1 MMFIF
6 MESNRDEK
14 ETNTMR
20 VWLAI
25 LVAVAVLLAGFN
37 IACTQAPATSQLRII
52 TENYPPYNFVDKNSN
67 VTGQST
73 DIVRDIMEKTDT
85 QANIEVM
92 PLSQGLALVEKGPGV
107 VIYSL
112 NRTPQRENLFK
123 WVGPIGNYEQAFY
136 AKKGSATAAL
146 ILFYSQLEDVKKVE
160 KIGVYQGDAGAQFLA
175 SQGFTNL
182 DYSLTDVEALK
193 KLIDG
198 TVQLW
203 LGNKDG
209 LAITAA
215 QAGVNPDQLV
225 MVPTV
230 VIQADL
236 YIAFSKD
243 VPDSTVV
250 AWQSA
255 LDSLK
260 QDRDIDNKTV
270 YEKIMA
276 KWDDP
281 DYVDSLL
288 H

>member
-1 MMFIF
+1 
-6 MESNRDEK
+6 
-14 ETNTMR
+14 MR

-25 LVAVAVLLAGFN
+25 LLAVAMLLIGCN
-37 IACTQAPATSQLRII
+37 IAGTQPPASGWRII
-52 TENYPPYNFVDKNSN
+52 TEVYPPYNFVDKNNN

-73 DIVRDIMEKTDT
+73 EIVQAILEKTGM

-92 PLSQGLALVEKGPGV
+92 PLSQGLTLAEKGPGV

-123 WVGPIGNYEQAFY
+123 WVGPIGYYEQAFY
-136 AKKGSATAAL
+136 AKKGSTVVV
-146 ILFYSQLEDVKKVE
+146 SQLEDAKKVT
-160 KIGVYQGDAGAQFLA
+160 KIGVYKGDAGAQFLA

-182 DYSLTDVEALK
+182 DESLTDSEALK
-193 KLIDG
+193 KLMDG
-198 TVQLW
+198 IVQLW

-215 QAGVNPDQLV
+215 QAGVNPDDLV
-225 MVPTV
+225 MMPTV
-230 VIQADL
+230 VIRADL

-243 VPDSTVV
+243 VPDSTVK
-250 AWQSA
+250 AWQGA
-255 LDSLK
+255 LDALK
-260 QDRDIDNKTV
+260 QEKDIDDKTV

-276 KWDDP
+276 KYSDP
-281 DYVDSLL
+281 GYIDSLL

>member
-1 MMFIF
+1 
-6 MESNRDEK
+6 
-14 ETNTMR
+14 MR

-25 LVAVAVLLAGFN
+25 LVSISILVTGLNV
-37 IACTQAPATSQLRII
+37 ACTAPTTSSQLRII
-52 TENYPPYNFVDKNSN
+52 TENYPPYNFVDKNNN

-73 DIVRDIMEKTDT
+73 EIIQAILEKTGT

-92 PLSQGLALVEKGPGV
+92 PLSQGLTIAEKGPNV
-107 VIYSL
+107 AIYSI

-123 WVGPIGNYEQAFY
+123 WVGPIGFYEQAFY
-136 AKKGSATAAL
+136 AKKGTATAAQL
-146 ILFYSQLEDVKKVE
+146 LFYSKLEDAKKVA

-182 DYSLTDVEALK
+182 DYSATDSEALK
-193 KLIDG
+193 KLMAG

-209 LAITAA
+209 LAITAE
-215 QAGVNPDQLV
+215 QAGVDPNDLV
-225 MVPTV
+225 EMPGV

-243 VPDSTVV
+243 VPDTTVTN
-250 AWQSA
+250 WQNA
-255 LDSLK
+255 LDALK
-260 QDRDIDNKTV
+260 QEKDIDNKTA

-276 KWDDP
+276 EYSDP
-281 DYVDSLL
+281 DYVNSLI

>member
-1 MMFIF
+1 M
-6 MESNRDEK
+6 K
-14 ETNTMR
+14 

-25 LVAVAVLLAGFN
+25 LLSMGVLLAGLN
-37 IACTQAPATSQLRII
+37 IACTAPTTSSQLRII
-52 TENYPPYNFVDKNSN
+52 TENYPPYNFVDKNNN

-73 DIVRDIMEKTDT
+73 DIVRAILEKTDT

-92 PLSQGLALVEKGPGV
+92 PLSQGLALAEKGSGV
-107 VIYSL
+107 VIYSI
-112 NRTPQRENLFK
+112 NRTPQRENLLK
-123 WVGPIGNYEQAFY
+123 WVGPIGKYEQAFY
-136 AKKGSATAAL
+136 AKKSSATSAMV
-146 ILFYSQLEDVKKVE
+146 LFYDKLEDAKKVD

-182 DYSLTDVEALK
+182 DYSLTDVEALN
-193 KLIDG
+193 KLMDG

-209 LAITAA
+209 LAITAE
-215 QAGVNPDQLV
+215 QAGVNPDDLV
-225 MVPTV
+225 MMPTV

-243 VPDSTVV
+243 VPDATVK

-255 LDSLK
+255 LDALK
-260 QDRDIDNKTV
+260 QEKDIDNKTV

-276 KWDDP
+276 KWSDP
-281 DYVDSLL
+281 EYVNSLL
-288 H
+288 Q

>member
-1 MMFIF
+1 
-6 MESNRDEK
+6 
-14 ETNTMR
+14 MR

-25 LVAVAVLLAGFN
+25 LLAVAMLLIGCN
-37 IACTQAPATSQLRII
+37 IAGTQPPASGLRII
-52 TENYPPYNFVDKNSN
+52 TEVYPPYNFVDKNNN

-73 DIVRDIMEKTDT
+73 EIVQAILEKTGT

-92 PLSQGLALVEKGPGV
+92 PLSQGLTLAEKGPGV

-123 WVGPIGNYEQAFY
+123 WVGPIGYYEQAFY
-136 AKKGSATAAL
+136 AKKGSTVVV
-146 ILFYSQLEDVKKVE
+146 SQLEDAKKVT
-160 KIGVYQGDAGAQFLA
+160 KIGVYKGDAGAQFLA

-182 DYSLTDVEALK
+182 DESLTDTEALK
-193 KLIDG
+193 KLMDG

-215 QAGVNPDQLV
+215 QAGVNSDDLV
-225 MVPTV
+225 MMPTV
-230 VIQADL
+230 VIRADL

-243 VPDSTVV
+243 IPDSTVK
-250 AWQSA
+250 AWQGA
-255 LDSLK
+255 LDTLK
-260 QDRDIDNKTV
+260 SEKDIDDKTV

-276 KWDDP
+276 EYSDP
-281 DYVDSLL
+281 DYINSLL

>member
-1 MMFIF
+1 MLLVGCNPGGTVPPVT
-6 MESNRDEK
+6 SGL
-14 ETNTMR
+14 R
-20 VWLAI
+20 V
-25 LVAVAVLLAGFN
+25 
-37 IACTQAPATSQLRII
+37 I
-52 TENYPPYNFVDKNSN
+52 TEVYPPYNFVDKNN
-67 VTGQST
+67 NITGQST
-73 DIVRDIMEKTDT
+73 EIVRAILEKTGL

-92 PLSQGLALVEKGPGV
+92 PLSQGLALAEKGPGV

-123 WVGPIGNYEQAFY
+123 WVGPIGYYEQAFY
-136 AKKGSATAAL
+136 AKKGSAVAAMVTM
-146 ILFYSQLEDVKKVE
+146 FYSQLEDAKKVE
-160 KIGVYQGDAGAQFLA
+160 KIGVYKGDAGAQFLA

-182 DYSLTDVEALK
+182 DESLTDAEALK
-193 KLIDG
+193 KLMDG

-215 QAGVNPDQLV
+215 EAGVNQEDLV
-225 MVPTV
+225 MMPTV
-230 VIQADL
+230 AIRADL

-243 VPDSTVV
+243 IPDSTIV

-260 QDRDIDNKTV
+260 QQKDIDNKTV

-276 KWDDP
+276 KYSDP
-281 DYVDSLL
+281 DYVNSLL
-288 H
+288 NK

>member
-1 MMFIF
+1 
-6 MESNRDEK
+6 
-14 ETNTMR
+14 MR

-25 LVAVAVLLAGFN
+25 LLATAMLLVGCN
-37 IACTQAPATSQLRII
+37 IAGTVPPASSGLRII
-52 TENYPPYNFVDKNSN
+52 TEIYPPYNFVDKNNN

-73 DIVRDIMEKTDT
+73 EIVQAILEKTGT
-85 QANIEVM
+85 RANIEVM
-92 PLSQGLALVEKGPGV
+92 PLSQGLAIAEKGPGV

-112 NRTPQRENLFK
+112 NRTPLREGLFK
-123 WVGPIGNYEQAFY
+123 WVGPIGYYEQAFY
-136 AKKGSATAAL
+136 AKKGSMVVV
-146 ILFYSQLEDVKKVE
+146 SQLEDAKKVN
-160 KIGVYQGDAGAQFLA
+160 KIGVYKGDAGAQFLA

-182 DYSLTDVEALK
+182 DESLTDAEALK
-193 KLIDG
+193 KLMDG

-215 QAGVNPDQLV
+215 QAGVNPDDLV
-225 MVPTV
+225 MMPTV

-243 VPDSTVV
+243 VPDSTVT

-255 LDSLK
+255 LDALK
-260 QDRDIDNKTV
+260 QEKDIDYKTV

-276 KWDDP
+276 KYSDP
-281 DYVDSLL
+281 EYINSLMGQ
-288 H
+288 

>member
-1 MMFIF
+1 
-6 MESNRDEK
+6 
-14 ETNTMR
+14 MR

-25 LVAVAVLLAGFN
+25 LLALAMLLLGCNVSGTVPPAGGE
-37 IACTQAPATSQLRII
+37 LRII
-52 TENYPPYNFVDKNSN
+52 TEVYPPYNFVDKNNN

-73 DIVRDIMEKTDT
+73 EIVQAILEKTGT

-92 PLSQGLALVEKGPGV
+92 PLSQGLALAEKGPKV

-112 NRTPQRENLFK
+112 NRTPQREDLFK

-136 AKKGSATAAL
+136 AKKGSAVAAMVVV
-146 ILFYSQLEDVKKVE
+146 FYSQLEDAKKVE
-160 KIGVYQGDAGAQFLA
+160 KIGVYKGDAGAQFLA

-182 DYSLTDVEALK
+182 DESQTDAEALQ
-193 KLIDG
+193 KLMDG
-198 TVQLW
+198 EVQLW

-215 QAGVNPDQLV
+215 QAGANPADLV
-225 MVPTV
+225 MMPTV
-230 VIQADL
+230 VIRADL

-243 VPDSTVV
+243 IPDSTVT

-255 LDSLK
+255 LDALK
-260 QDRDIDNKTV
+260 QEKDVDYKTV

-276 KWDDP
+276 EYSDP
-281 DYVDSLL
+281 EYINSLIGQ
-288 H
+288 

>member
-1 MMFIF
+1 MGL
-6 MESNRDEK
+6 N
-14 ETNTMR
+14 
-20 VWLAI
+20 V
-25 LVAVAVLLAGFN
+25 
-37 IACTQAPATSQLRII
+37 ACTAPTASSQLRII
-52 TENYPPYNFVDKNSN
+52 TEEYPPYNFLDKNNN

-73 DIVRDIMEKTDT
+73 DIVRALLEKTDT

-92 PLSQGLALVEKGPGV
+92 PLSQGLALAEKGPGV
-107 VIYSL
+107 VIYSI

-136 AKKGSATAAL
+136 AKKGSATSAL
-146 ILFYSQLEDVKKVE
+146 ILFYSQLEDAKKVDQN
-160 KIGVYQGDAGAQFLA
+160 GVYKGDAGAQFLA
-175 SQGFTNL
+175 SQRLYNL

-193 KLIDG
+193 KLMDG

-209 LAITAA
+209 LAITAE
-215 QAGVNPDQLV
+215 QAGVNPDDLV
-225 MVPTV
+225 MMPTV

-243 VPDSTVV
+243 IPDSTVK

-255 LDSLK
+255 LDALK
-260 QDRDIDNKTV
+260 QEKDIDNKTV

-276 KWDDP
+276 KWSDP
-281 DYVDSLL
+281 EYVNSLL
-288 H
+288 Q

>member
-1 MMFIF
+1 
-6 MESNRDEK
+6 
-14 ETNTMR
+14 MR

-25 LVAVAVLLAGFN
+25 LLTAAMLLIGCNGAG
-37 IACTQAPATSQLRII
+37 TQPPTSGLRIV
-52 TENYPPYNFVDKNSN
+52 TEVYPPYNFVDKNNN

-73 DIVRDIMEKTDT
+73 EIVQAILEKTGM

-92 PLSQGLALVEKGPGV
+92 PLSQGLTLAEKGPGV

-112 NRTPQRENLFK
+112 NRTPQREKLFK
-123 WVGPIGNYEQAFY
+123 WVGPIGYYEQAFY
-136 AKKGSATAAL
+136 AKKGSMVAV
-146 ILFYSQLEDVKKVE
+146 SQLENAKKVT
-160 KIGVYQGDAGAQFLA
+160 KIGVYKGDAGAQFLA

-182 DYSLTDVEALK
+182 DESLTDTEALK
-193 KLIDG
+193 KLMDG

-215 QAGVNPDQLV
+215 QAGVNPDDLV
-225 MVPTV
+225 MMPTV
-230 VIQADL
+230 VIRADL

-243 VPDSTVV
+243 VSDGTVK
-250 AWQSA
+250 AWQGA
-255 LDSLK
+255 LDALK
-260 QDRDIDNKTV
+260 QEKDIDDKTV

-276 KWDDP
+276 EYSDP
-281 DYVDSLL
+281 EYIDSLL

>member
-1 MMFIF
+1 
-6 MESNRDEK
+6 
-14 ETNTMR
+14 MR
-20 VWLAI
+20 VWLTI
-25 LVAVAVLLAGFN
+25 LVAVAVLLIGCNF
-37 IACTQAPATSQLRII
+37 ACNPPPATSQLRII
-52 TENYPPYNFVDKNSN
+52 TENYPPYNFVDKNNN

-73 DIVRDIMEKTDT
+73 GIVRAIMEKTDT
-85 QANIEVM
+85 EANIEVM
-92 PLSQGLALVEKGPGV
+92 PLSDGLTLAEKGPNV

-123 WVGPIGNYEQAFY
+123 WVGPIGSYEQVFY
-136 AKKGSATAAL
+136 AKNGSAAAARA
-146 ILFYSQLEDVKKVE
+146 LFYSQLEDVKKVD

-193 KLIDG
+193 KLMDG

-215 QAGVNPDQLV
+215 EAGVNPDELF

-243 VPDSTVV
+243 VPDSTVA

-260 QDRDIDNKTV
+260 QERDIDNKTA

-281 DYVDSLL
+281 DYIDSLI